1 MHSLFRTMLPL
12 VIPALVSLGGCN
24 AKPAADPELV
34 AKYRKQLTLAE
45 EPDGAETVLDVRSR
59 LLGEEAPDV
68 LAMLEEEHDHGDHEH
83 AAEHAH
89 ESDLEHADHE
99 HADEATGGEEADHD
113 HAAEEHAEGEHA
125 DHDHAAEEH
134 EHGDHDHSDDD
145 HKGHD
150 HAEHESE
157 SEEVV
162 LVGLVGGVPNPFKQG
177 TPDFPFTKGQA
188 MFFLADPE
196 AVAELEEHG
205 HQHAPGEECAFCLA
219 NAADAAQLIAGVTF
233 VDEKGKVLAVDAR
246 DLFDLKSK
254 DAVVIKGTAKMVPG
268 SEFLQVQA
276 TGLYVRR

>member
-1 MHSLFRTMLPL
+1 MHSLFRTTLPF
-12 VIPALVSLGGCN
+12 VIPALIALGGCN

-59 LLGEEAPDV
+59 LLGEEAPNV
-68 LAMLEEEHDHGDHEH
+68 LAMLEHEHEHGDHEQ
-83 AAEHAH
+83 ADH
-89 ESDLEHADHE
+89 EEGDLEHDDHE
-99 HADEATGGEEADHD
+99 HADEATGGEEAEHD
-113 HAAEEHAEGEHA
+113 HAAEEHAEGEPA
-125 DHDHAAEEH
+125 DHDHEAEEH
-134 EHGDHDHSDDD
+134 EHADHEGDD
-145 HKGHD
+145 
-150 HAEHESE
+150 
-157 SEEVV
+157 
-162 LVGLVGGVPNPFKQG
+162 LKQG

-219 NAADAAQLIAGVTF
+219 NAADAAQLIAAVTF

-254 DAVVIKGTAKMVPG
+254 DAVVIKGTAKMAPG